1 MWTNRAGIAVL
12 CAVVAATCP
21 SCSTVGA
28 GSPEPDQAQYPSKEL
43 AVLNH
48 GYALLY
54 NKAAEFSKI
63 RKLLYVKIN
72 TEAVGNFISDLGD
85 YGDTIQ
91 DKLDS
96 LTHRYPSLSVK
107 DTGLPK
113 IETEKRDAVSSY
125 YLHHMLPLV
134 GRSGHE
140 FDRTLL
146 QTQREEL
153 NQARFY
159 ARVLIKHERDENRKR
174 LLTGIQKKLD
184 GFYDRVTSL
193 LEKNYYADS
202 Q

>member
-1 MWTNRAGIAVL
+1 MFARRTKTTLVLAAVM
-12 CAVVAATCP
+12 AVSTGCSMTGPTAA
-21 SCSTVGA
+21 
-28 GSPEPDQAQYPSKEL
+28 EPDQAQYPSHEL

-72 TEAVGNFISDLGD
+72 TEAVGDFISDLGQ
-85 YGDTIQ
+85 YGDTLQ
-91 DKLDS
+91 QRLDS
-96 LTHRYPSLSVK
+96 LSHRYPALSMK
-107 DTGLPK
+107 DTGLPLVEK
-113 IETEKRDAVSSY
+113 KKRDAVSGY

-134 GRSGHE
+134 GRSGHA

-159 ARVLIKHERDENRKR
+159 TRVLIQEERDANREKLLKKAKQR
-174 LLTGIQKKLD
+174 LDALYQ
-184 GFYDRVTSL
+184 RVEDL
-193 LEKNYYADS
+193 LKKNYYAG
-202 Q
+202 